1 MQWLDVV
8 AQDPVP
14 WLLDPENPSVRL
26 LTLRHIFGKP
36 EEALAA
42 ERARLLEWKPIQSLR
57 YHWNAVNFW
66 GRAHD
71 PYYGGAMG
79 NFGTLYTLTQW
90 GVPKFPEVE
99 PACENLLTRGRS
111 SDGRFSPGE
120 SLAAPWLC
128 YTGIAL
134 QIMSHFDLSNDL
146 RVRSAKASLI
156 QAILLRPELL
166 DCPVAGG
173 PCRAGLVKALGAL
186 VNIPPSE
193 RSSEEDEAIDVL
205 CERLLNAPYD
215 FEGQNAE
222 LLMLGTPRYYDA
234 DLSELCHVIAQTPYR
249 SHHRFHDL
257 LGRLIDLQTPMGRWR
272 KRRSTPAYSDE
283 RLSHPS
289 RWVTFEATHTLML
302 VYGGNTYAT

>member
-14 WLLDPENPSVRL
+14 WLLDPENPSVRI
-26 LTLRHIFGKP
+26 LTLRHIFENP
-36 EEALAA
+36 EAALEAEKTRMLA
-42 ERARLLEWKPIQSLR
+42 WKPIQSLR

-66 GRAHD
+66 GRAYD

-79 NFGTLYTLTQW
+79 NFGTLYMLTQW
-90 GVPKFPEVE
+90 GAPKFPEVE
-99 PACENLLTRGRS
+99 STCENLLTRGRS

-120 SLAAPWLC
+120 SPAAPWLC

-134 QIMSHFDLSNDL
+134 QVMSHFGLGNDL
-146 RVRSAKASLI
+146 RVRSAQAALL

-166 DCPVAGG
+166 ACPIAGG
-173 PCRAGLVKALGAL
+173 GCRAGLVKALGAL
-186 VNIPPSE
+186 VGVPVSE
-193 RSSEEDEAIDVL
+193 RSSDEDEAITVL

-215 FEGQNAE
+215 FEGRDAE
-222 LLMLGTPRYYDA
+222 WLALGLPRYYDA
-234 DLSELCHVIAQTPYR
+234 DILELCHLIAQTPYR
-249 SHHRFHDL
+249 THHRFRDL

-272 KRRSTPAYSDE
+272 KRRATPSFSDE

-289 RWVTFEATHTLML
+289 RWLTFEAIHTLMS